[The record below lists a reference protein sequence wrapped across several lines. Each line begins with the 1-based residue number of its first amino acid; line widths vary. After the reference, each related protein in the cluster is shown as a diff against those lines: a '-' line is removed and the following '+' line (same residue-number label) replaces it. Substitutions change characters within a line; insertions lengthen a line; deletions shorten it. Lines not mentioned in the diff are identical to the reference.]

1 MIDARYDAA
10 RRTDQSGDR
19 GWAFDPTPSVNE
31 YRRPSFLLVLAAV
44 GVAVA
49 LVAAWLT

>member
-1 MIDARYDAA
+1 MIDARFEAA
-10 RRTDQSGDR
+10 RLTDQSGGR
-19 GWAFDPTPSVNE
+19 GWFFPKEDSE

-49 LVAAWLT
+49 LVAAWLQ